1 MGHLSIRVREYRSCY
16 SGGVFYVSLN
26 SLGMNISAFSVST
39 KVRALLIQVCAGG
52 SASLGGGDEGE
63 SFPLAAGEV
72 RGSCGKEHHG
82 LTTAAGKQIRAED
95 VLILLVPSPAFIWA
109 AQRSQFPLNGTS
121 SLGMKT

>member
-1 MGHLSIRVREYRSCY
+1 
-16 SGGVFYVSLN
+16 
-26 SLGMNISAFSVST
+26 MNISAFSVSA